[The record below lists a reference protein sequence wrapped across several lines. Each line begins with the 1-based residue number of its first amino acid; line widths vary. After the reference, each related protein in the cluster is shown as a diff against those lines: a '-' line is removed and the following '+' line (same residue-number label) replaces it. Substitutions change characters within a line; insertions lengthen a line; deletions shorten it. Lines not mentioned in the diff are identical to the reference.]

1 MEKRLFRSNNQ
12 RVFGGVCGGIAEYF
26 NVDVTL
32 VRLIW
37 IIVSIALLHVGGG
50 ILIYII
56 AWIIVPKASPYV
68 ETKDYTVDGREAN
81 QARQPGMGGTDTVE
95 HTADD
100 QETKS
105 QVDGQGPENGQDS
118 GLGLN
123 DEPYNNATAQGTN
136 DQGQGQTGWENTQ
149 PGSPHHR
156 GDALET
162 KNNGPMVIG
171 LILIMLGTFI
181 IGRRYLAPLW
191 IFRFLSWDN
200 IWPILL
206 IAIGLAI
213 VVRGFSRRK

>member
-68 ETKDYTVDGREAN
+68 ETKDYTVDGREAS
-81 QARQPGMGGTDTVE
+81 QARQPGTAGTDTVG
-95 HTADD
+95 HNPDPPGA
-100 QETKS
+100 KAG
-105 QVDGQGPENGQDS
+105 VDAQTPKDGHDS
-118 GLGLN
+118 GLGLD
-123 DEPYNNATAQGTN
+123 DEPYNNAAAQDTN
-136 DQGQGQTGWENTQ
+136 DQGQGQTGWEDTQ

-156 GDALET
+156 GDVSET

-171 LILIMLGTFI
+171 LILIILGAFVI
-181 IGRRYLAPLW
+181 ARRYLAPLW
-191 IFRFLSWDN
+191 IFKFISWGN

-206 IAIGLAI
+206 IVIGLAI
-213 VVRGFSRRK
+213 VIRGFSRRK